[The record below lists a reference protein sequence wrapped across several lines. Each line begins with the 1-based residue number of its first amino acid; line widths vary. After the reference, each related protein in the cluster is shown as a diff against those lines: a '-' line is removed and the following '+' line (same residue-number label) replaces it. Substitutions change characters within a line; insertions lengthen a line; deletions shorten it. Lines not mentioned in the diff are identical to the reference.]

1 MMKTL
6 PWIAAA
12 AGIATA
18 AYILAN
24 RPAPQ
29 YATGSDNLE
38 DAARSTTDWG
48 SKQRI
53 KSPGRKIIGKV
64 KEGLGRATGNPDLA
78 NEGAFDQVAGAAKDA
93 AGAVAQAAGQ
103 TLHDLNR

>member
-1 MMKTL
+1 MLKTL

-18 AYILAN
+18 AYFLAN

-29 YATGSDNLE
+29 HATGSDQLE
-38 DAARSTTDWG
+38 GAARKTADWG
-48 SKQRI
+48 SKQRLA
-53 KSPGRKIIGKV
+53 SPASKIAGKV
-64 KEGLGRATGNPDLA
+64 KEGFGRATGNADLA
-78 NEGAFDQVAGAAKDA
+78 NELAGAAKDTV
-93 AGAVAQAAGQ
+93 GEVAQAAGQ